1 MKKWYGRDSEL
12 SLRMFLTMFLLAII
26 YMAFIAVLSYLG
38 VSAILIF
45 VLAAF
50 LLGMQY
56 FFSDKLVLWAMGA
69 RIVSDSEEPQL
80 HAMVD
85 RLSTIADLPKP
96 RIAIMDTPMP
106 NAFATGRNPSN
117 AVVAVTTGIMRTLNP
132 QELEGVLAHELSHI
146 KNRDVMVMTIAS
158 FISTVAFYIMRMFM
172 FSSMFGGGRDRD
184 RSGGAIIVV
193 YIASIIVWLIS
204 FFLIRALSRYREF
217 AADRG
222 SAIITGYPSHLV
234 TALLKI
240 SGQMERVPKQDLR
253 AAEGMNQF
261 FIVPAISGSAL
272 MELFSTHPSIEK
284 RIARLEAMERGT

>member
-1 MKKWYGRDSEL
+1 MKKWYGRDTGL
-12 SLRMFLTMFLLAII
+12 TLRMFLTMFLLGIV
-26 YMAFIAVLSYLG
+26 YLAFIAVLFYFGVSTMFIFIFAALMLG
-38 VSAILIF
+38 V
-45 VLAAF
+45 
-50 LLGMQY
+50 QY
-56 FFSDKLVLWAMGA
+56 FFSDKLVLWTMGA
-69 RIVSDSEEPQL
+69 KMVSEAEAPQL
-80 HAMVD
+80 HAMVE
-85 RLSTIADLPKP
+85 RLCALSDLPKP
-96 RIAIMDTPMP
+96 RIAVMDTSMP
-106 NAFATGRNPSN
+106 NAFATGRNPPN

-184 RSGGAIIVV
+184 RNGGAIIVV

-222 SAIITGYPSHLV
+222 SAIITGNPSHLV

-261 FIVPAISGSAL
+261 FIVPALSGNAL